1 MEKKISWLIHTS
13 DTDACMLMCVSTQ
26 LKRAFAYIYTPVRR
40 HSYAYY
46 VRILI
51 NVFFSVIEGTWVR
64 SNEKLRVVCII
75 WKVMNTKNQYTVSTG
90 WNFSYIYLTL
100 THYERL
106 LWKYIFL
113 VQYFVTINTIKK
125 GIRHLW
131 EIQLNPHLICSRY
144 KKKKLVS
151 TLMLK

>member
-1 MEKKISWLIHTS
+1 
-13 DTDACMLMCVSTQ
+13 MLMCVSTQ

-131 EIQLNPHLICSRY
+131 EIQKFHTWFAAVTKRKNFFRHPCWNKGVY
-144 KKKKLVS
+144 YMAV
-151 TLMLK
+151 